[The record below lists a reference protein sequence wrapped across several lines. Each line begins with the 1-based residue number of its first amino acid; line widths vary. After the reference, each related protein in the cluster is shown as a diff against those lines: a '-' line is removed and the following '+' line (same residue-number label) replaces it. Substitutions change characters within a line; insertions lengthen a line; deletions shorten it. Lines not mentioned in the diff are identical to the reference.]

1 MIEEYTRL
9 SSEIFLELWNN
20 DKMDDCLKLF
30 VAYIVDERITFFG
43 DRWMKDEQIKSI
55 SSWESKNSIINILSE
70 NYSSCLSYF
79 IQKDFVY
86 PSSWTEYGN
95 VRGYTLNNSLVSLFL
110 ENCAQLLDELNRVK
124 EDYYLDLPF

>member
-110 ENCAQLLDELNRVK
+110 ENYAQLLDELNRVK
-124 EDYYLDLPF
+124 ENYYLDLPF